1 MVEKK
6 KFRKYLTKNG
16 NYNLEKLKERKAE
29 LGILVMCEPPD
40 LKFTHERELADI
52 IELIRRLE
60 SKNS

>member
-29 LGILVMCEPPD
+29 LDIQVMCEPTD

-60 SKNS
+60 SENS

>member
-16 NYNLEKLKERKAE
+16 NYNLEKLKERKDE
-29 LGILVMCEPPD
+29 LQILVMSEPPD

-52 IELIRRLE
+52 IELIRSLK
-60 SKNS
+60 SVNS

>member
-1 MVEKK
+1 LEKK

-29 LGILVMCEPPD
+29 LGILVMVEPPD

-60 SKNS
+60 SENS

>member
-1 MVEKK
+1 LEKK

-29 LGILVMCEPPD
+29 LDILVMVEPPD
-40 LKFTHERELADI
+40 LKFIHERELADI

-60 SKNS
+60 SEKS